1 MITVVVVDNEVD
13 NEEIK
18 NKWKTIFCNETII

>member
-1 MITVVVVDNEVD
+1 MITVVVDNEVD

-18 NKWKTIFCNETII
+18 NKRKTIFCNETII

>member
-1 MITVVVVDNEVD
+1 MITVVVDNEVD

-18 NKWKTIFCNETII
+18 IKWKTIFCNETII

>member
-1 MITVVVVDNEVD
+1 MITVAVDNEVD

-18 NKWKTIFCNETII
+18 NKWKAIFCNETII